1 MTVDRRK
8 FPRVKLHLPVR
19 LYSSE
24 DALPTETETVDIS
37 RDGFYC
43 VTDRP
48 FEPGA
53 RLRCVLVLPNA
64 GLDGSGHV
72 RLEGTVEVIRI
83 SVGSGARDFGL
94 GCCLRDY
101 RLIEGTE
108 DGNEFDRAIQPH

>member
-8 FPRVKLHLPVR
+8 FPRIKLHLPVR

-24 DALPTETETVDIS
+24 DSLPTETETVDIS

-43 VTDRP
+43 ATDRP

-53 RLRCVLVLPNA
+53 RLRCVLVLPDA
-64 GLDGSGHV
+64 GPGGSGHV

-83 SVGSGARDFGL
+83 SVGSGARAFGI

-101 RLIEGTE
+101 RLVESME
-108 DGNEFDRAIQPH
+108 DENGSNHTIRPQ

>member
-24 DALPTETETVDIS
+24 DSLPTETETVDIS

-53 RLRCVLVLPNA
+53 RLRCVLVLPDA
-64 GLDGSGHV
+64 GPGGSGHV
-72 RLEGTVEVIRI
+72 RLEGTAEVIRI
-83 SVGSGARDFGL
+83 SVSSGARAFGI
-94 GCCLRDY
+94 GCCLREY
-101 RLIEGTE
+101 RLVEGAE
-108 DGNEFDRAIQPH
+108 DGNEFDRAIRPH

>member
-24 DALPTETETVDIS
+24 DSPPTETETVDIS

-53 RLRCVLVLPNA
+53 RLRCVLVLPDA
-64 GLDGSGHV
+64 GPGGSGHV

-83 SVGSGARDFGL
+83 SVGGGARAFGL
-94 GCCLRDY
+94 GCCLREY
-101 RLIEGTE
+101 RLVEGSE
-108 DGNEFDRAIQPH
+108 NGNAFDRAIQPQ